1 MTKDEFVTLALAV
14 DGAVEAS
21 HFGKRDFRIGKR
33 IFASLPEDGRAVL
46 NFTPDR
52 QAMLCELEPA
62 CFVPLPNAW
71 GAKGWTSLLLAHCPE
86 EVAASALA
94 QAADGVRKGTPKR
107 R

>member
-1 MTKDEFVTLALAV
+1 MTNDAFVALALAV

-62 CFVPLPNAW
+62 YFVPLPNAW
-71 GAKGWTSLLLAHCPE
+71 GAKGWTSLLFTDCPVDVVE
-86 EVAASALA
+86 NALA